1 MRQRRAFGII
11 AFTLA
16 IGTAVPAA
24 AQGPAVAGKRW
35 AFGGGIMWQAAAPES
50 TASLEFPTAL
60 ESGTLETVF
69 TPKPSFGLDLS
80 VASRVAGAFGIGVGF
95 SLYAPSQDAEAGGTL
110 TARIPRPFV
119 TNMHR
124 VVVMPAGLKRKELAV
139 HTNALY
145 FLEPSERLLLVVGG
159 GLSLYRAHQT
169 FVESIEYHEE
179 TPAAPNTAVVTDVQL
194 VSASG
199 TGVGLNGTVEGTWL
213 LDRNV
218 GISALARYARGSV
231 TFSPGGQDV
240 DTPTGGLQLGVGIRF
255 LY

>member
-1 MRQRRAFGII
+1 MRQRRAAGII

-24 AQGPAVAGKRW
+24 AQAPAVAGKRW
-35 AFGGGIMWQAAAPES
+35 AFGGGIIRQAAGPES
-50 TASLEFPTAL
+50 TATLEFSSPL
-60 ESGTLETVF
+60 ETGTLETVF
-69 TPKPSFGLDLS
+69 TPKPSFGFDLS
-80 VASRVAGAFGIGVGF
+80 VATRVAGAFGVGVGF

-124 VVVMPAGLKRKELAV
+124 VVVMPAELKRKELAV

-145 FLEPSERLLLVVGG
+145 FLEPSERLLVIVGG

-169 FVESIEYHEE
+169 FAEGIEYHEE
-179 TPAAPNTAVVTDVQL
+179 TPATPTTAVVTDVQY

-199 TGVGLNGTVEGTWL
+199 TGFGLNGTLEGIWL

-218 GISALARYARGSV
+218 GVSALARYARGTV
-231 TFSPGGQDV
+231 TLSPGGHDV